1 MNTHK
6 LTVMTVLALLAAV
19 PRLVTSEESQAT
31 ARGTPSTRL
40 GITAVS
46 EVHRLLERVRD
57 SLGGDV
63 LRGARSLSI
72 EGERKLDAGPS
83 ELLTYRILMPD
94 KYRWTRDEYTF
105 LLNGEMFRREPPG
118 GSSTMALARKNALLS
133 FCEVCLTVLLRAPE
147 TCPMRASLQASTDTA
162 TDVLEFLGPE
172 GFRRVLEIDKKTARL
187 KAFKEVGTI
196 SRAEGHSLVE
206 RTVLVDQYS
215 QVGKVWVPTRMIESI
230 GNARSVLTFKTVLLN
245 KGVAPDDFVA
255 R

>member
-6 LTVMTVLALLAAV
+6 LTLMTVLALFAAV

-31 ARGTPSTRL
+31 SRGTPSTSF
-40 GITAVS
+40 GITADS
-46 EVHRLLERVRD
+46 EVHSLLERVRN
-57 SLGGDV
+57 SLGGDAF
-63 LRGARSLSI
+63 RGASSLSI

-83 ELLTYRILMPD
+83 ELFTYRILMPD
-94 KYRWTRDEYTF
+94 KYRGTRGDYTF
-105 LLNGEMFRREPPG
+105 LLNGETFRREPPG
-118 GSSTMALARKNALLS
+118 GSSTTALARKNTLLS
-133 FCEVCLTVLLRAPE
+133 FGEVCLTVLVRAPA
-147 TCPMRASLQASTDTA
+147 TCPMRASLQASTDAT

-172 GFRRVLEIDKKTARL
+172 GFRRVVEIDKKTARF
-187 KAFKEVGTI
+187 KAFKEVGTL
-196 SRAEGHSLVE
+196 SRAEGNSLVE

-230 GNARSVLTFKTVLLN
+230 GNVRGVITFKTVLLN